1 MDRLARSGAIA
12 AFAAGILEITAQI
25 IPYVPNDP
33 ALETLYGA
41 VDIAFLT
48 ALVAMVGVLAPR
60 LGWAALLPLLLAIAG
75 VASIVGPDKTAF
87 GIDFYQLGS
96 AVFVLA
102 LGIAALPLLRLPDYR
117 RPALIWVGTA
127 VLALVAGA
135 SGEPA
140 IFRATSVAL
149 ALGFITLAPILWRE
163 RREG

>member
-1 MDRLARSGAIA
+1 MDRLARLGAIS

-25 IPYVPNDP
+25 VPYVPNDP
-33 ALETLYGA
+33 ALEALYGA

-60 LGWAALLPLLLAIAG
+60 LGWMALLPLLLAITG

-87 GIDFYQLGS
+87 GIDFYRVGS

-102 LGIAALPLLRLPDYR
+102 LGAAALPLMRLPDYR
-117 RPALIWVGTA
+117 RPALAWIGTA

-135 SGEPA
+135 SGEPM
-140 IFRATSVAL
+140 IFRATSIVL
-149 ALGFITLAPILWRE
+149 ALGFLLLAPVLWRE
-163 RREG
+163 GQKG